1 MPSIIL
7 ASVRCSGNITDD
19 KNQKNMNE
27 KVYPGIHEIRK
38 RMSLISETSSDLNSK
53 ELAHFVSLCMI

>member
-19 KNQKNMNE
+19 RNQKNMNE
-27 KVYPGIHEIRK
+27 KVGNIVRIT
-38 RMSLISETSSDLNSK
+38 RM
-53 ELAHFVSLCMI
+53 